1 MEGKEMKG
9 ENCLAVFNLGH
20 LDYSIGGML
29 SDTGVQ
35 GPPLRLVS
43 RHNLPALG
51 RKNVPED
58 KRRGSGMSF

>member
-1 MEGKEMKG
+1 MRG
-9 ENCLAVFNLGH
+9 ENCLVVFNLGH
-20 LDYSIGGML
+20 LDNSVGGVL
-29 SDTGVQ
+29 SDAGVQ

>member
-1 MEGKEMKG
+1 MKG

-20 LDYSIGGML
+20 LDYSNSGML
-29 SDTGVQ
+29 RDTGVQ

-58 KRRGSGMSF
+58 RRRGSGTSF

>member
-1 MEGKEMKG
+1 MKG

-29 SDTGVQ
+29 SNTGVQ
-35 GPPLRLVS
+35 EPYLRLVS
-43 RHNLPALG
+43 RHNLPPLG

-58 KRRGSGMSF
+58 KRRG

>member
-1 MEGKEMKG
+1 MKG
-9 ENCLAVFNLGH
+9 ENCIAVFNLGH
-20 LDYSIGGML
+20 LDYSILGKL
-29 SDTGVQ
+29 RDTVVQ
-35 GPPLRLVS
+35 GPTLRLVS

>member
-1 MEGKEMKG
+1 MRG
-9 ENCLAVFNLGH
+9 ENCHVVFNLGH
-20 LDYSIGGML
+20 LDHSVGGVL
-29 SDTGVQ
+29 SNTGLH

-58 KRRGSGMSF
+58 KRSVRCKD

>member
-1 MEGKEMKG
+1 MRG
-9 ENCLAVFNLGH
+9 ENCLVVFNLGH
-20 LDYSIGGML
+20 LDHSVGGVL
-29 SDTGVQ
+29 SNTGLH

-58 KRRGSGMSF
+58 KRSGSGISF